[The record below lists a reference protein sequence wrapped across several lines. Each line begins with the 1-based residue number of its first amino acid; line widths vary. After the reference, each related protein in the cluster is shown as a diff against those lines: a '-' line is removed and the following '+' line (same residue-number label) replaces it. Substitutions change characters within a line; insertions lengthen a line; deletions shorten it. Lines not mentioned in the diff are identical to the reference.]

1 MGKHG
6 RSGIEDNASISCMW
20 KGLDYV
26 SSKAKRGGKDCSGLH
41 FEVHRTWAR
50 ETVINTLR

>member
-26 SSKAKRGGKDCSGLH
+26 SSKAKRGGKDCSGLY